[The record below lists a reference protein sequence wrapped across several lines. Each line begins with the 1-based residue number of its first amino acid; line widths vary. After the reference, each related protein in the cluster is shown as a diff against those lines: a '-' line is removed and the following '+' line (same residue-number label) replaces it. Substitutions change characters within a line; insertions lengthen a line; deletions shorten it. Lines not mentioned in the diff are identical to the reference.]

1 MSKLTIVTLETDGL
15 RDFVRLPSGVRYILG
30 AMSVLKLVTT
40 LVSDMRTQ
48 RQALERFNR
57 HGEAIVALDVD
68 RMLELLAP
76 RPIRRAN
83 HGFSF
88 IPVLKQTP
96 STSME
101 GNIMSHAK
109 HLLDQKLSHIEN
121 TIRAMSAR
129 VANDETVPSK
139 WAHSLRA
146 AAVDLPDFGD
156 QSKNDAFS
164 DLGAPKVDTM
174 EDPGAWTPP
183 TNITHPLGKS
193 AAVLAANSDIVEAI
207 LTKVAETSDKVAAL
221 ETAGRP
227 FNASRAQ
234 ADLHKIAAEVHTIL
248 SNVDMA
254 EGWVGAELT
263 ALAKRAGHIHRLF
276 ASARS

>member
-1 MSKLTIVTLETDGL
+1 MGKLTTVTLETDGL
-15 RDFVRLPSGVRYILG
+15 RDFVRLPTGERYILG
-30 AMSVLKLVTT
+30 TMSVLKLVSA
-40 LVSDMRTQ
+40 LVPDRRSQ
-48 RQALERFNR
+48 RHALERFN
-57 HGEAIVALDVD
+57 GDGVAIVALDVD

-88 IPVLKQTP
+88 IPALKQTP

-101 GNIMSHAK
+101 GNIMSNAK

-129 VANDETVPSK
+129 VASGEDVPSK
-139 WAHSLRA
+139 WAHNLRE
-146 AAVDLPDFGD
+146 AAVKLPDFGD

-164 DLGAPKVDTM
+164 DMGAPKVDTI

-193 AAVLAANSDIVEAI
+193 AAVLAANSDLAEDI
-207 LTKVAETSDKVAAL
+207 LTKVAETSDKVNAL
-221 ETAGRP
+221 KTAGRP

-254 EGWVGAELT
+254 EGWVGDDLA
-263 ALAKRAGHIHRLF
+263 ALAKRAEHIHSLF
-276 ASARS
+276 AAARS